1 MSPTASQPI
10 VTAPGGREPILSSAP
25 PGAPPEGPP
34 FQSALETES
43 ARTAIAEGQQQSHS
57 QSTSPT
63 DGEPA
68 SAAETFDRLPHGSAQ
83 PARRHSGHHA
93 TPLPGDAKTSAG
105 VASCAPTLAGSTPM
119 LATALPGATA
129 SGELAASATGEL
141 VAGSTGTATTG
152 TSSPAASVVDGTP
165 NPGAPSAPGSC
176 ASAEGAPTA
185 AAAVAHEDVPLSSPT
200 SPADG
205 APPATAHDGA
215 PTASA
220 PATAHDGTSTAGGP
234 ATLGGSAPIASG
246 GAPAAGAGAG
256 GNANAGGGGNPT
268 HTDANR
274 AAGPVRPRD
283 ASDAG
288 AHDKLWVADPGQASP
303 EGAASGGSSAG
314 GLSENTASP
323 LTLAATDGNSAAP
336 SGELAAAGYGVGLQ
350 EAIESLHGTIQL
362 AARQGLAQARISLQ
376 PEELGEIRIN
386 LTQTAQGLLA
396 RVTAESPAA
405 AQALAAAHAQ
415 LRQSLS
421 SLGINLTRLEIGHHD
436 PSAQSGGAGTKGN
449 GGHNDAARGEGS
461 SEGRPNRPDRAPAIA
476 APTDPETASPLAAGP
491 AISTSAPLT
500 GALIDVLV

>member
-10 VTAPGGREPILSSAP
+10 VTAPGGREPASSSAP

-34 FQSALETES
+34 FQSALDTES

-57 QSTSPT
+57 QSTSSAA
-63 DGEPA
+63 GEPA

-83 PARRHSGHHA
+83 PARRHSGHRA
-93 TPLPGDAKTSAG
+93 TSLPGDARASAG
-105 VASCAPTLAGSTPM
+105 FASCAPTPAGSTPM
-119 LATALPGATA
+119 LATVLPGAIA

-141 VAGSTGTATTG
+141 VAGSAGTTTTG
-152 TSSPAASVVDGTP
+152 TSSPAASVDGAP
-165 NPGAPSAPGSC
+165 NPGAPSAPGSS
-176 ASAEGAPTA
+176 ASAEGALT

-200 SPADG
+200 SPAGG
-205 APPATAHDGA
+205 APATAHDGA
-215 PTASA
+215 SIAGAPAIPGDSA
-220 PATAHDGTSTAGGP
+220 PIA
-234 ATLGGSAPIASG
+234 GGSAPA
-246 GAPAAGAGAG
+246 AGAG
-256 GNANAGGGGNPT
+256 GNANAGGGGSPT

-303 EGAASGGSSAG
+303 EGAANGGSSAG
-314 GLSENTASP
+314 GLSENIASP
-323 LTLAATDGNSAAP
+323 LMPAATDGNFTAP
-336 SGELAAAGYGVGLQ
+336 SGELGAAGYGVGLQ

-436 PSAQSGGAGTKGN
+436 PSAQSGGTGAKGD
-449 GGHNDAARGEGS
+449 GGHNGAARGEGS
-461 SEGRPNRPDRAPAIA
+461 SGGRPNRPGRAPAIA
-476 APTDPETASPLAAGP
+476 APTDPETVSPLGAES